1 VPLADTT
8 AVDVLWIALSV
19 FFIVVALGLAYL
31 FFRLAGAVG
40 RLSGFIRGLELELLP
55 VIHKVGGTIDRTN
68 QQLDKVDLVTDSAV
82 DVAES
87 VDTAV
92 RAVTMA
98 VTRPVQRI
106 SGLAAGITHGFA
118 SLLARRDLSTAYKEG
133 RRAAERREEEIAEEL
148 AREEPEP

>member
-1 VPLADTT
+1 M
-8 AVDVLWIALSV
+8 DVLWIALSV
-19 FFIVVALGLAYL
+19 FFIVLAVGLGYL
-31 FFRLAGAVG
+31 FIRLAGAVG
-40 RLSGFIRGLELELLP
+40 RLSGFIRGLEQEVLP

-118 SLLARRDLSTAYKEG
+118 SLLARRDVSTAYTEG

-148 AREEPEP
+148 AREETES

>member
-1 VPLADTT
+1 M
-8 AVDVLWIALSV
+8 DVLWIALSV
-19 FFIVVALGLAYL
+19 FFIVLAVGLGYL

-40 RLSGFIRGLELELLP
+40 RLSRFIRGLEQEVLP
-55 VIHKVGGTIDRTN
+55 VINKVGGTIDRTN

-118 SLLARRDLSTAYKEG
+118 SLLARRDFSAAYKEG

-148 AREEPEP
+148 TREEPEP

>member
-1 VPLADTT
+1 MPLADTT

-19 FFIVVALGLAYL
+19 FFIVVALGLGYL
-31 FFRLAGAVG
+31 FIRLAGAVG
-40 RLSGFIRGLELELLP
+40 RLSGFIRGLEQELLP

-92 RAVTMA
+92 RAITMA

-118 SLLARRDLSTAYKEG
+118 SLLARRGASTAYKEG